1 MSLNVKVG
9 SSPFWLKPIICD
21 DLDLRSD
28 LIKLFSFPVAHCFPE
43 AVSGTKMELLY
54 GAEWLTQPECAP
66 HESSAYT
73 NKVWLAAYAA
83 ETALKMFAVRA
94 LYWTN
99 GFKILDIVLVG
110 ISIVGQLCQTVPGM
124 QFLRIVRVARIR
136 KADVI
141 FGVAFTL
148 EIITK
153 LVALRAGFA

>member
-1 MSLNVKVG
+1 
-9 SSPFWLKPIICD
+9 
-21 DLDLRSD
+21 
-28 LIKLFSFPVAHCFPE
+28 
-43 AVSGTKMELLY
+43 
-54 GAEWLTQPECAP
+54 
-66 HESSAYT
+66 
-73 NKVWLAAYAA
+73 
-83 ETALKMFAVRA
+83 MFAVRA

-153 LVALRAGFA
+153 IVALRAGFA